1 VKHVIVWTRIG
12 ATVLAAIAVL
22 TVAQKIDSE
31 SKAWQGSY
39 GEASLDLRP
48 AVARGTNRTA
58 VTHDLHVPH
67 KSEQMFKVEAMRT
80 RWVLQDSRVSF
91 GSDDLYSPEN
101 DLMSGR
107 ALPNP
112 SMSYTSLRGTIGVG
126 SAPGVEV
133 SGAGNADSIAPNV
146 AQSEELDAADA
157 LGMDKTFANE
167 VRRRLNVPTTDQ
179 LLYGSKLQQALQEKS
194 LGAIANEYVVLVD
207 RNQNVQALFI
217 YFRARADGIWHM
229 VGATPVSTG
238 LPGTYDHF
246 TTPMGVFE
254 HAPRNMDFRSEG
266 TLNEFEI
273 RGYGARDM
281 RIYDFGWAQGE
292 RGWGKGGMS
301 EMRFQMH
308 ATDPDKLEPVL
319 GVRHSKG
326 CVRIPAAL
334 NVFFDHH
341 GILDAAYEARVAAGE
356 SLWILKPRR
365 YPTPWAGHYLVVI
378 DSAQNARPA
387 WSPLPDGKAR
397 SQFPAHGNS
406 AD

>member
-1 VKHVIVWTRIG
+1 VKHVIRWTRIG
-12 ATVLAAIAVL
+12 AAVLAAIAVV
-22 TVAQKIDSE
+22 TATQKIDSE
-31 SKAWQGSY
+31 SKGWRGSI
-39 GEASLDLRP
+39 GDVSLD
-48 AVARGTNRTA
+48 ARHAAASGTNQTA
-58 VTHDLHVPH
+58 VTQDPLTLY
-67 KSEQMFKVEAMRT
+67 KSGEILTARAMRT
-80 RWVLQDSRVSF
+80 RWVLQDSRVSLAA
-91 GSDDLYSPEN
+91 DDLYSSEN

-107 ALPNP
+107 AVPDP
-112 SMSYTSLRGTIGVG
+112 SITRTSLRGTIIAG
-126 SAPGVEV
+126 SSSGVEA
-133 SGAGNADSIAPNV
+133 SGAEEADSAAPNV
-146 AQSEELDAADA
+146 AQSETLDPAGA
-157 LGMDKTFANE
+157 LDMDKTFANE
-167 VRRRLNVPTTDQ
+167 VQRRLNVPAAAR

-194 LGAIANEYVVLVD
+194 LGTIANEYVVLVD
-207 RNQNVQALFI
+207 RNQNVQGLFI
-217 YFRARADGIWHM
+217 YFRAKADGIWHM

-246 TTPMGVFE
+246 TTPIGVFE
-254 HAPRNMDFRSEG
+254 HTPSNMDFRSEG
-266 TLNEFEI
+266 TLNEFKI

-301 EMRFQMH
+301 QMRFQMH

-341 GILDAAYEARVAAGE
+341 GILDADYEARVAAGE

-365 YPTPWAGHYLVVI
+365 DPTPWAGHYLVVI
-378 DSAQNARPA
+378 DSAQKARPA
-387 WSPLPDGKAR
+387 WSPLPEGKAR